1 MTQTY
6 GKETRTMSP
15 LKVEILLW
23 YYSRVGDY
31 RDGDFTAPAVREAL
45 ELFKTMGLLRPRN
58 NSLDKIKQGSY
69 VLTDG
74 GLLLVERLLST
85 PFPELK
91 WSY

>member
-23 YYSRVGDY
+23 YYSR
-31 RDGDFTAPAVREAL
+31 DGDFTAPAVREAL
-45 ELFKTMGLLRPRN
+45 ELFKTMGFLRPRN
-58 NSLDKIKQGSY
+58 ASMDKTKQGSY

-74 GLLLVERLLST
+74 GLLLVERILAT

-91 WSY
+91 WGY